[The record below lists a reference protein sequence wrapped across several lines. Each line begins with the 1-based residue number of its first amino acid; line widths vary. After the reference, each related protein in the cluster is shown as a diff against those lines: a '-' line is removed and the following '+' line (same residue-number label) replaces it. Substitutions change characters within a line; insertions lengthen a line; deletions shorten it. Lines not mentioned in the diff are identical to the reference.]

1 MSRQFTWGSAIVL
14 LSLNTL
20 LVWGLRPDNSGWALV
35 IGWSFAAIEW
45 GCLLWVQRWAQQR
58 INILTKKVQQMRH
71 AEALAH
77 VLLSPHDPFYQLAL
91 QINYLQTQQRKF
103 HRKMVGQNQE
113 FATLLDY
120 LPIGVMVIDRYRKVE
135 LANPAMEQFLQQRI
149 SPRRHLFTQ
158 DVRQFE
164 LASLINKALSERQ
177 TQHRVLKLPGSPNE
191 RTIDAQVVYTAT
203 SQDYFQVLVLL
214 YDVTEVYAVEQMQMD
229 FVSNASHELKT
240 PVTAISGFAK
250 TLLAGAKDDPEK
262 SVEFLQIIDQQSD
275 RLVELIN
282 DVLTISHLESGN
294 AVEINQVGVGQL
306 VANQVHLLTPLAGV
320 NQVALTNQVPAEFT
334 AATDQR
340 KLDQII
346 KNVLSNA
353 IKYNRPQG
361 SVTLRLKTTTTT
373 WSLIIADTGI
383 GISQSDQ
390 LRVFE
395 RFYRAELS
403 HSNQRVSGSG
413 LGLAIVR
420 ELVQALNG
428 KLELQSEL
436 GQGTT
441 VTLTFPRKTAEALSA
456 QQRLAARK
464 TELSR

>member
-1 MSRQFTWGSAIVL
+1 MTKRWHWLSGLVILIANSLLVL
-14 LSLNTL
+14 L
-20 LVWGLRPDNSGWALV
+20 VRPDHHLVSAL
-35 IGWSFAAIEW
+35 IIAWSLSLIEW
-45 GCLLWVQRWAQQR
+45 GGVVLVLNWIDQR
-58 INILTKKVQQMRH
+58 ISILTKKVEKIRH
-71 AEALAH
+71 AETPAH

-91 QINYLQTQQRKF
+91 QINYLQTHQRKVQ
-103 HRKMVGQNQE
+103 RRMAGQNQE

-135 LANPAMEQFLQQRI
+135 LANPAMEQFLQHRI
-149 SPRRHLFTQ
+149 SDRRHPFTV
-158 DVRQFE
+158 DVNQFE
-164 LASLINKALSERQ
+164 LANLINSALSERKS
-177 TQHRVLKLPGSPNE
+177 QHRVLKLPGSPNE
-191 RTIDAQVVYTAT
+191 RTVDAQAIYTAT

-214 YDVTEVYAVEQMQMD
+214 YDVTEVYAVEQMQLD

-240 PVTAISGFAK
+240 PVTAIAGFAK

-282 DVLTISHLESGN
+282 DVLTISHIESGN
-294 AVEINQVGVGQL
+294 AVELETVPVGQQL
-306 VANQVHLLTPLAGV
+306 ASQVHLLRPLAAV
-320 NQVALTNQVPAEFT
+320 NQVELVNQVPDDFIV
-334 AATDQR
+334 ATDQR

-353 IKYNRPQG
+353 IKYNRPG
-361 SVTLRLKTTTTT
+361 GTVTVSIQQTPQEWALVV
-373 WSLIIADTGI
+373 ADTGI
-383 GISQSDQ
+383 GISPQDQ

-395 RFYRAELS
+395 RFYRAEIS

-428 KLELQSEL
+428 KLDLQSVL
-436 GQGTT
+436 GKGTT
-441 VTLTFPRKTAEALSA
+441 VTMRFPSSQLTK
-456 QQRLAARK
+456 
-464 TELSR
+464 

>member
-1 MSRQFTWGSAIVL
+1 MIRRLTTAL
-14 LSLNTL
+14 LITGGLNSL
-20 LVWGLRPDNSGWALV
+20 LVWLVDSPHLGLALLV
-35 IGWSFAAIEW
+35 AWSLAILETVAIGYLIRW
-45 GCLLWVQRWAQQR
+45 GDQR
-58 INILTKKVQQMRH
+58 ISILTNKVQGIRR
-71 AEALAH
+71 EETPAH

-91 QINYLQTQQRKF
+91 QINYLQTQQRKVQ
-103 HRKMVGQNQE
+103 RQMAGQNQE

-135 LANPAMEQFLQQRI
+135 LANPAMEQFLQHRI

-164 LASLINKALSERQ
+164 LASLINSALSERQ
-177 TQHRVLKLPGSPNE
+177 TQHKTLKLPGVTAD
-191 RTIDAQVVYTAT
+191 RTVDVRAVYTAT

-262 SVEFLQIIDQQSD
+262 SVEFLKIIDEQSE

-282 DVLTISHLESGN
+282 DVLTISHIESGN
-294 AVEINQVGVGQL
+294 AVEATAVPVGQM
-306 VANQVHLLTPLAGV
+306 VANQVRLLAPLAGV
-320 NQVALTNQVPAEFT
+320 NQVTLVNQVPNDLIET
-334 AATDQR
+334 TDRR
-340 KLDQII
+340 KFDQIL
-346 KNVLSNA
+346 KNVLGNA

-361 SVTLRLKTTTTT
+361 SIMISTTKSGRS
-373 WSLIIADTGI
+373 WALIIADTGV
-383 GISQSDQ
+383 GISPQDQ

-395 RFYRAELS
+395 RFYRADVS
-403 HSNQRVSGSG
+403 HSNQLVSGSG

-420 ELVQALNG
+420 ELVESLNG
-428 KLELQSEL
+428 KIDLQSAIDE
-436 GQGTT
+436 GTT
-441 VTLTFPRKTAEALSA
+441 VTMTFPVD
-456 QQRLAARK
+456 
-464 TELSR
+464 

>member
-1 MSRQFTWGSAIVL
+1 MTKRWDL
-14 LSLNTL
+14 LSGVVILVANTL
-20 LVWGLRPDNSGWALV
+20 LVWLVRPAGAWPALL
-35 IGWSFAAIEW
+35 IAWSFGLLEW
-45 GCLLWVQRWAQQR
+45 GGVLLILHWAAER
-58 INILTKKVQQMRH
+58 IAILTKKVEKIRH
-71 AEALAH
+71 EETPAH
-77 VLLSPHDPFYQLAL
+77 VLLAHGDPFYQLAL
-91 QINYLQTQQRKF
+91 QINYLQTHQRKVQ
-103 HRKMVGQNQE
+103 RRVAGQNQE

-135 LANPAMEQFLQQRI
+135 LANPAMDQFLQHRI
-149 SPRRHLFTQ
+149 SPRRHPFAQ
-158 DVRQFE
+158 DVTQFE
-164 LASLINKALSERQ
+164 LASLINSALSERQ
-177 TQHRVLKLPGSPNE
+177 TQHQVLKLPGSPNE
-191 RTIDAQVVYTAT
+191 RTVDAQAIYTAT

-214 YDVTEVYAVEQMQMD
+214 YDVTEVYAVEQMQLD

-282 DVLTISHLESGN
+282 DVLAISHIESGN
-294 AVEINQVGVGQL
+294 AVEIETVPVGQQI
-306 VANQVHLLTPLAGV
+306 ASQVRLLEPLAAV
-320 NQVALTNQVPAEFT
+320 NEVTLVNRVPDDLIVP
-334 AATDQR
+334 TDQR

-361 SVTLRLKTTTTT
+361 TVTVSTTQTPQEWTLT
-373 WSLIIADTGI
+373 VVDTGI
-383 GISQSDQ
+383 GISATDQ

-395 RFYRAELS
+395 RFYRAETS
-403 HSNQRVSGSG
+403 HSNQRVNGSG
-413 LGLAIVR
+413 LGLSIVR

-428 KLELQSEL
+428 KLDLQSQL

-441 VTLTFPRKTAEALSA
+441 VTLHFPVQSGPRSD
-456 QQRLAARK
+456 Q
-464 TELSR
+464 

>member
-1 MSRQFTWGSAIVL
+1 MIRRLTTAL
-14 LSLNTL
+14 LITGGLNIL
-20 LVWGLRPDNSGWALV
+20 LVWLVDSPHLGLALLV
-35 IGWSFAAIEW
+35 AWSLAILETVAIGYLIRW
-45 GCLLWVQRWAQQR
+45 GDQR
-58 INILTKKVQQMRH
+58 ISILTNKVQGIRR
-71 AEALAH
+71 EETPAH

-91 QINYLQTQQRKF
+91 QINYLQTQQRKVQ
-103 HRKMVGQNQE
+103 RQMAGQNQE

-135 LANPAMEQFLQQRI
+135 LANPAMEQFLQHRI

-164 LASLINKALSERQ
+164 LASLINSALSERQ
-177 TQHRVLKLPGSPNE
+177 TQHKTLKLPGVTAD
-191 RTIDAQVVYTAT
+191 RTVDVRAVYTAT

-262 SVEFLQIIDQQSD
+262 SVEFLKIIDEQSE

-282 DVLTISHLESGN
+282 DVLTISHIESGN
-294 AVEINQVGVGQL
+294 AVEATAVPVGQM
-306 VANQVHLLTPLAGV
+306 VANQVRLLAPLAGV
-320 NQVALTNQVPAEFT
+320 NQVTLVNQVPNDLIET
-334 AATDQR
+334 TDRR
-340 KLDQII
+340 KFDQIL
-346 KNVLSNA
+346 KNVLGNA

-361 SVTLRLKTTTTT
+361 SITISTTKSGRS
-373 WSLIIADTGI
+373 WALIIADTGV
-383 GISQSDQ
+383 GISPQDQ

-395 RFYRAELS
+395 RFYRADVS
-403 HSNQRVSGSG
+403 HSNQLVSGSG

-420 ELVQALNG
+420 ELVESLNG
-428 KLELQSEL
+428 KIDLQSAIDE
-436 GQGTT
+436 GTT
-441 VTLTFPRKTAEALSA
+441 VTMTFPVD
-456 QQRLAARK
+456 
-464 TELSR
+464 